1 MPEEKNFF
9 TGLFDFSFHQSL
21 LRRLV
26 KLLYVIGII
35 GGGIFVVAR
44 VVLGYQQS
52 PADALINLVAGI
64 DRVPAWLRCLLQAAG
79 PNPLPCPGSSPV
91 QHRSWPALAGRG
103 KSKVRGGPALRAA
116 ARWLAPIFRLQNSS
130 SRDHRAGPLSV
141 AIAAAAI
148 FAGTHLRRQLPAPSR
163 TWRKI
168 LASWRAS
175 DRTIPRSVC

>member
-9 TGLFDFSFHQSL
+9 TGLFDFSFHHSL

-64 DRVPAWLRCLLQAAG
+64 VSLFVGILVARLL
-79 PNPLPCPGSSPV
+79 LEL
-91 QHRSWPALAGRG
+91 ALLVMRIAEGIE
-103 KSKVRGGPALRAA
+103 RAT
-116 ARWLAPIFRLQNSS
+116 RT
-130 SRDHRAGPLSV
+130 
-141 AIAAAAI
+141 
-148 FAGTHLRRQLPAPSR
+148 GT
-163 TWRKI
+163 
-168 LASWRAS
+168 
-175 DRTIPRSVC
+175 